1 MDDDCDNDSRNSSN
15 AEENSYALI
24 LTASEEDLN
33 LEDCYNFTTNDSP
46 QSLTNPIDNPRLAL
60 KNWNIVTE
68 ENKKSS
74 MDDDCANDSRNSN
87 NAEEI
92 LMH

>member
-33 LEDCYNFTTNDSP
+33 LEDCYNFTTYFKYDHFSTKLRNFNIQHIQLSHKP
-46 QSLTNPIDNPRLAL
+46 LVGFRHTQLIIHQSNYFYR
-60 KNWNIVTE
+60 
-68 ENKKSS
+68 
-74 MDDDCANDSRNSN
+74 
-87 NAEEI
+87 
-92 LMH
+92 